1 MANRGQKPA
10 INPKAA
16 LVEQAVREHQG
27 RLYRIAYGY
36 MDNEQD
42 ALDVVQDALYKAL
55 THLGKLRREESV
67 VAWLSRIVAT
77 TALDAL
83 RKRIRHP
90 AANLDAIGVLGEE
103 DDTGNLTVEEALGSL
118 PPEDRAIVYLRVVDH
133 LKLQEIALALNMN
146 VNTVKTRLYHSL
158 RRLRVELKEDWA

>member
-1 MANRGQKPA
+1 MSSRDEKSSAHR
-10 INPKAA
+10 KAR
-16 LVEQAVREHQG
+16 LVEQAVRDHQS
-27 RLYRIAYGY
+27 RLYRVAYGY
-36 MDNEQD
+36 MGNEQD

-55 THLGKLRREESV
+55 THLGGLRQEESV

-90 AANLDAIGVLGEE
+90 MANLDAIHAMGDE
-103 DDTGNLTVEEALGSL
+103 DDMGNLTVEEALHSL

-133 LKLQEIALALNMN
+133 LKLQEIASALNMN
-146 VNTVKTRLYHSL
+146 INTVKTRLYHSL
-158 RRLRVELKEDWA
+158 RRLRVELKEDWT